1 MIPTIRLDEENFQEI
16 FETAR
21 KRIPLLYPEWT
32 NFNENDSGIALLEL
46 FSWLKEVQEFH
57 LNQVGLEHE
66 SVYLKLLGIERKE
79 ICPARTV
86 VTCCSVK
93 EETELP
99 EGFQFHAGEIPFCS
113 VERTRL
119 FSGKLWRVR
128 TGNTG
133 RQGYVSEREWD
144 GSDTGW
150 KLPVFTETP
159 EYGSFLEME
168 FAGKM
173 TGGQTFGF
181 FFRLPEERCA
191 KRNPDSEEF
200 EPLAGIRA
208 EYKDTGSDSWKIC
221 ELVRDDTRA
230 FLYSGIIKIRIPDE
244 MGESGADRIRFVFSE
259 GEYDVVPV
267 LSEILLNPV
276 ELCQME
282 QIGERILGEG
292 TGFPNQRFPL
302 ESAGTIPASVELEA
316 ESPEHPGIFEPWRRV
331 SDFSGSKPEDRH
343 FVVDGESGD
352 ICFGDGIHGL
362 PPEGIIRLIRLSRT
376 EGVGGNVKKGQIH
389 PGRSEEEKIHLF
401 EAWNFEDVTGGA
413 DRESTKSCFER
424 FEAELAKKYSAVTKA
439 DYEELIKRAPGL
451 LIERVKVVRADWEHN
466 RIVAAVK
473 PWSEKKCPQLSAR
486 YRKNITKFMDKKRI
500 LGTDLQIAEP
510 EYIQI
515 RVYADL
521 ELVAWY
527 RDTEQVLKG
536 KIRRYFEEFCSDF
549 GSPVLYS
556 GLYGF
561 LDGLQG
567 IRRIRSL
574 TIDAAG
580 QGILRNVNGDVF
592 LPSAGLAV
600 LEQIQL
606 SVSYT
611 G

>member
-1 MIPTIRLDEENFQEI
+1 MKMI
-16 FETAR
+16 
-21 KRIPLLYPEWT
+21 
-32 NFNENDSGIALLEL
+32 LEL
-46 FSWLKEVQEFH
+46 RFWSCSSWLKEVQEFH

-159 EYGSFLEME
+159 EYGNFLEME

-181 FFRLPEERCA
+181 FFRIPEERSA
-191 KRNPDSEEF
+191 KRNPVSEEF
-200 EPLAGIRA
+200 EPLVGIRA
-208 EYKDTGSDSWKIC
+208 ECKDNGSDSWKIC
-221 ELVRDDTRA
+221 ELVRDDTHA

-267 LSEILLNPV
+267 LSEILLILWSSARWSRSGRGFWGRGQDSQIRDSRWRAPGQFRPQWNWKQKLLSIREYLNPGDV
-276 ELCQME
+276 SV
-282 QIGERILGEG
+282 IFRIK
-292 TGFPNQRFPL
+292 
-302 ESAGTIPASVELEA
+302 AG
-316 ESPEHPGIFEPWRRV
+316 G
-331 SDFSGSKPEDRH
+331 DRH
-343 FVVDGESGD
+343 FVVDGEWRYLLWRWNPRIAAGRNHPSD
-352 ICFGDGIHGL
+352 TAWQD
-362 PPEGIIRLIRLSRT
+362 R
-376 EGVGGNVKKGQIH
+376 GVGGNVKKGQIH

-439 DYEELIKRAPGL
+439 DYEGAYKACAGTSHRTGKGRESR
-451 LIERVKVVRADWEHN
+451 
-466 RIVAAVK
+466 
-473 PWSEKKCPQLSAR
+473 
-486 YRKNITKFMDKKRI
+486 
-500 LGTDLQIAEP
+500 LGT
-510 EYIQI
+510 
-515 RVYADL
+515 
-521 ELVAWY
+521 
-527 RDTEQVLKG
+527 
-536 KIRRYFEEFCSDF
+536 
-549 GSPVLYS
+549 
-556 GLYGF
+556 
-561 LDGLQG
+561 
-567 IRRIRSL
+567 
-574 TIDAAG
+574 
-580 QGILRNVNGDVF
+580 
-592 LPSAGLAV
+592 
-600 LEQIQL
+600 
-606 SVSYT
+606 
-611 G
+611 

>member
-159 EYGSFLEME
+159 EYGNFLEME

-181 FFRLPEERCA
+181 FFRLPEERSA
-191 KRNPDSEEF
+191 KRNPVSEEF
-200 EPLAGIRA
+200 EPLVGIRA
-208 EYKDTGSDSWKIC
+208 ECKDNGSDSWKIC
-221 ELVRDDTRA
+221 ELVRDDTHA

-276 ELCQME
+276 ELCQMSRSGRGFWGRGQDS
-282 QIGERILGEG
+282 QIR
-292 TGFPNQRFPL
+292 
-302 ESAGTIPASVELEA
+302 
-316 ESPEHPGIFEPWRRV
+316 
-331 SDFSGSKPEDRH
+331 D
-343 FVVDGESGD
+343 
-352 ICFGDGIHGL
+352 
-362 PPEGIIRLIRLSRT
+362 SR
-376 EGVGGNVKKGQIH
+376 
-389 PGRSEEEKIHLF
+389 
-401 EAWNFEDVTGGA
+401 W
-413 DRESTKSCFER
+413 
-424 FEAELAKKYSAVTKA
+424 
-439 DYEELIKRAPGL
+439 RAPGQFRPQWNWKQKL
-451 LIERVKVVRADWEHN
+451 LSIR
-466 RIVAAVK
+466 
-473 PWSEKKCPQLSAR
+473 
-486 YRKNITKFMDKKRI
+486 
-500 LGTDLQIAEP
+500 
-510 EYIQI
+510 EY
-515 RVYADL
+515 L
-521 ELVAWY
+521 N
-527 RDTEQVLKG
+527 
-536 KIRRYFEEFCSDF
+536 
-549 GSPVLYS
+549 P
-556 GLYGF
+556 
-561 LDGLQG
+561 
-567 IRRIRSL
+567 
-574 TIDAAG
+574 
-580 QGILRNVNGDVF
+580 GDVSVIF
-592 LPSAGLAV
+592 PDQSRKTDILWSTERAEISA
-600 LEQIQL
+600 LEMESTDCRRKES
-606 SVSYT
+606 SV
-611 G
+611 

>member
-1 MIPTIRLDEENFQEI
+1 MIPTIRLDEESFQEI
-16 FETAR
+16 FEKAR

-79 ICPARTV
+79 IRPARTV
-86 VTCCSVK
+86 VTCYPVK

-99 EGFQFHAGEIPFCS
+99 EGFRFHAGEIPFCS
-113 VERTRL
+113 VERTRI
-119 FSGKLWRVR
+119 FAGKLRWVR

-144 GSDTGW
+144 GTDMVW
-150 KLPVFTETP
+150 KLPIFPGTP
-159 EYGSFLEME
+159 DHGSFLELE
-168 FAGKM
+168 TSGKL

-181 FFRLPEERCA
+181 FFRLQEERSV
-191 KRNPDSEEF
+191 KRNPVSEEF
-200 EPLAGIRA
+200 EPFAGICA
-208 EYKDTGSDSWKIC
+208 ECRNSGSDGWKPC
-221 ELVRDDTRA
+221 ELVRDDTHA

-244 MGESGADRIRFVFSE
+244 MGEAGADRIRFVFSE
-259 GEYDVVPV
+259 GEYDAVPV
-267 LSEILLNPV
+267 LSQILLNPV

-282 QIGERILGEG
+282 QDGERILGEG

-302 ESAGTIPASVELEA
+302 DSAGIIPSSVELEA
-316 ESPEHPGIFEPWRRV
+316 EDPEHPGIFEPWRRV
-331 SDFSGSKPEDRH
+331 HDFSGSKPEDRH
-343 FVVDGESGD
+343 FMVDGESGE

-362 PPEGIIRLIRLSRT
+362 PPEGIIRLIRTSRT

-389 PGRSEEEKIHLF
+389 PGVSEEEKIQLF
-401 EAWNFEDVTGGA
+401 DAWNFEDVTGGS

-424 FEAELAKKYSAVTKA
+424 FEAELAKKHSAVTKE
-439 DYEELIKRAPGL
+439 DYEELIKSAPGL
-451 LIERVKVVRADWEHN
+451 LIERVKVVRSDWEHN

-473 PWSEKKCPQLSAR
+473 PWSEKKCPRLSGG
-486 YRKNITKFMDKKRI
+486 YRKNIMKFMEKKRI

-527 RDTEQVLKG
+527 RDTEQELKG
-536 KIRRYFEEFCSDF
+536 KIRRYFEECCSDF
-549 GSPVLYS
+549 GCPVLYS

-561 LDGLQG
+561 LDGMQG

-580 QGILRNVNGDVF
+580 QGITRNVSGDVF

>member
-159 EYGSFLEME
+159 EYGNFLEME

-181 FFRLPEERCA
+181 FFRIPEERSA
-191 KRNPDSEEF
+191 KRIRFQKSLSPWWGSGRSAKITVQT
-200 EPLAGIRA
+200 AGR
-208 EYKDTGSDSWKIC
+208 YVNLCGCTH
-221 ELVRDDTRA
+221 A

-282 QIGERILGEG
+282 QIGR
-292 TGFPNQRFPL
+292 GFWGRGQD
-302 ESAGTIPASVELEA
+302 SQ
-316 ESPEHPGIFEPWRRV
+316 
-331 SDFSGSKPEDRH
+331 
-343 FVVDGESGD
+343 
-352 ICFGDGIHGL
+352 
-362 PPEGIIRLIRLSRT
+362 IRDSR
-376 EGVGGNVKKGQIH
+376 
-389 PGRSEEEKIHLF
+389 
-401 EAWNFEDVTGGA
+401 W
-413 DRESTKSCFER
+413 
-424 FEAELAKKYSAVTKA
+424 
-439 DYEELIKRAPGL
+439 RAPGQFRPQWNWKQKL
-451 LIERVKVVRADWEHN
+451 LSIREYLNPGDVSVIFPDQSRKDRLLWSTERVE
-466 RIVAAVK
+466 I
-473 PWSEKKCPQLSAR
+473 SALEMESTDCR
-486 YRKNITKFMDKKRI
+486 RK
-500 LGTDLQIAEP
+500 E
-510 EYIQI
+510 
-515 RVYADL
+515 
-521 ELVAWY
+521 
-527 RDTEQVLKG
+527 
-536 KIRRYFEEFCSDF
+536 S
-549 GSPVLYS
+549 
-556 GLYGF
+556 
-561 LDGLQG
+561 
-567 IRRIRSL
+567 
-574 TIDAAG
+574 
-580 QGILRNVNGDVF
+580 
-592 LPSAGLAV
+592 
-600 LEQIQL
+600 
-606 SVSYT
+606 SV
-611 G
+611 

>member
-1 MIPTIRLDEENFQEI
+1 M
-16 FETAR
+16 
-21 KRIPLLYPEWT
+21 
-32 NFNENDSGIALLEL
+32 
-46 FSWLKEVQEFH
+46 
-57 LNQVGLEHE
+57 
-66 SVYLKLLGIERKE
+66 
-79 ICPARTV
+79 
-86 VTCCSVK
+86 
-93 EETELP
+93 
-99 EGFQFHAGEIPFCS
+99 
-113 VERTRL
+113 
-119 FSGKLWRVR
+119 
-128 TGNTG
+128 
-133 RQGYVSEREWD
+133 
-144 GSDTGW
+144 
-150 KLPVFTETP
+150 
-159 EYGSFLEME
+159 
-168 FAGKM
+168 
-173 TGGQTFGF
+173 
-181 FFRLPEERCA
+181 
-191 KRNPDSEEF
+191 
-200 EPLAGIRA
+200 
-208 EYKDTGSDSWKIC
+208 
-221 ELVRDDTRA
+221 
-230 FLYSGIIKIRIPDE
+230 
-244 MGESGADRIRFVFSE
+244 
-259 GEYDVVPV
+259 
-267 LSEILLNPV
+267 
-276 ELCQME
+276 
-282 QIGERILGEG
+282 
-292 TGFPNQRFPL
+292 
-302 ESAGTIPASVELEA
+302 
-316 ESPEHPGIFEPWRRV
+316 
-331 SDFSGSKPEDRH
+331 
-343 FVVDGESGD
+343 
-352 ICFGDGIHGL
+352 
-362 PPEGIIRLIRLSRT
+362 
-376 EGVGGNVKKGQIH
+376 
-389 PGRSEEEKIHLF
+389 
-401 EAWNFEDVTGGA
+401 NFEDVTGGA

-473 PWSEKKCPQLSAR
+473 PWSEKKCPQLSAG

>member
-159 EYGSFLEME
+159 EYGNFLEME

-181 FFRLPEERCA
+181 FFRLPEERSA
-191 KRNPDSEEF
+191 KRNPVSEEF
-200 EPLAGIRA
+200 EPLVGIRA
-208 EYKDTGSDSWKIC
+208 ECKDNGSDSWKIC
-221 ELVRDDTRA
+221 ELVRDDTHA

-282 QIGERILGEG
+282 QIGGRILGEG
-292 TGFPNQRFPL
+292 TGFWGRGQD
-302 ESAGTIPASVELEA
+302 SQ
-316 ESPEHPGIFEPWRRV
+316 
-331 SDFSGSKPEDRH
+331 
-343 FVVDGESGD
+343 
-352 ICFGDGIHGL
+352 
-362 PPEGIIRLIRLSRT
+362 IRDSR
-376 EGVGGNVKKGQIH
+376 
-389 PGRSEEEKIHLF
+389 
-401 EAWNFEDVTGGA
+401 W
-413 DRESTKSCFER
+413 
-424 FEAELAKKYSAVTKA
+424 
-439 DYEELIKRAPGL
+439 RAPGQFRPQWNWKQKL
-451 LIERVKVVRADWEHN
+451 LSIREYLKPGDVSVIFPDQSRKTDILWLTERVE
-466 RIVAAVK
+466 I
-473 PWSEKKCPQLSAR
+473 SALEMESTDCR
-486 YRKNITKFMDKKRI
+486 RK
-500 LGTDLQIAEP
+500 E
-510 EYIQI
+510 
-515 RVYADL
+515 
-521 ELVAWY
+521 
-527 RDTEQVLKG
+527 
-536 KIRRYFEEFCSDF
+536 S
-549 GSPVLYS
+549 
-556 GLYGF
+556 
-561 LDGLQG
+561 
-567 IRRIRSL
+567 
-574 TIDAAG
+574 
-580 QGILRNVNGDVF
+580 
-592 LPSAGLAV
+592 
-600 LEQIQL
+600 
-606 SVSYT
+606 SV
-611 G
+611 